1 MMNETAVMNIWS
13 DFQNELKGFIYSKIK
28 NKPDSEDL
36 LQEVFLKI
44 VRNQDKVKQSLH
56 MRQYIYAIVRNTIA
70 DYYRSKNGHSQI
82 ENYDFQL
89 TDEESEQLEIA
100 VGECCVRPFIQ
111 KLPEHYREALLLAE
125 FQDLSQKE
133 LAERLGISYSGA
145 KSRIQRGKE
154 KLKELILGCCAY
166 ESDRYGNLIGENE
179 GNCGCS

>member
-1 MMNETAVMNIWS
+1 METEITHIWD
-13 DFQNELKGFIYSKIK
+13 DFHRELKGFIYSKVR
-28 NKPDSEDL
+28 NSSDTDDL

-44 VRNQDKVKQSLH
+44 IRHYNKVEQSTNLRH
-56 MRQYIYAIVRNTIA
+56 YIYGIVRNAIT
-70 DYYRSKNGHSQI
+70 DYFRSTKSELREAI
-82 ENYDFQL
+82 LRDLTEDESDQL
-89 TDEESEQLEIA
+89 NAT

-111 KLPEHYREALLLAE
+111 KLPEHYREALLLTE
-125 FQDLSQKE
+125 FQHLSQKE

-154 KLKELILGCCAY
+154 KLKELILSCCAY